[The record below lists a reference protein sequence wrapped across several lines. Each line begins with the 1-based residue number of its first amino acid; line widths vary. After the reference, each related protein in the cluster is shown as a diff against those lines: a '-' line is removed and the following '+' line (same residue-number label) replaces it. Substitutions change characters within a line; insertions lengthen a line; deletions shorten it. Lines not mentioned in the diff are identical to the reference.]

1 MELIYFT
8 AVYSFGYILCYINNT
23 MEHTSIEQY
32 ITILA
37 NHSIKIQNELVNAQI
52 EIQRLGNVIDNI
64 SLTLE
69 RVIDEIIEKNK

>member
-1 MELIYFT
+1 MEETL
-8 AVYSFGYILCYINNT
+8 SF
-23 MEHTSIEQY
+23 EQY

-64 SLTLE
+64 SVILE